1 MATLLL
7 ASPLSLFVQNAAF
20 CFRTECRIRTPL
32 PRPRS
37 RPAVASAEDD
47 FFAATTY
54 MTYAAVELRSG
65 ADGSSFDALA
75 GLPLAGLPLATGL
88 ALRAQLPLCTRA
100 PLSGTGQAAR

>member
-7 ASPLSLFVQNAAF
+7 ASPLSLYALRAP
-20 CFRTECRIRTPL
+20 T

-37 RPAVASAEDD
+37 RPAVVASAEDD

-65 ADGSSFDALA
+65 ADGNSLVASRDAAA
-75 GLPLAGLPLATGL
+75 GDRLLEVCLLYTSPSPRDRG
-88 ALRAQLPLCTRA
+88 
-100 PLSGTGQAAR
+100 